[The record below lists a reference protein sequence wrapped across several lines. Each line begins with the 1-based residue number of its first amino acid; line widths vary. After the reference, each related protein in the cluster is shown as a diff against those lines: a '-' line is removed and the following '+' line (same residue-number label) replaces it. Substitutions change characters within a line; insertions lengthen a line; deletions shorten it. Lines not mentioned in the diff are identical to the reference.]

1 MVTFKPATNLAK
13 AARYTLTN
21 MRSYYQQY
29 SVEWDEA
36 QIEKI
41 TEDLINFDIFSEGET
56 VGVIRL
62 QFDSEGCYLRD
73 LQVDHNYQNRGIG
86 SEAIAEAVRLAKAHG
101 SHLLNLRVFK
111 NSPAVY
117 LYKRQGFSVTS
128 EDERFYYM
136 RRAIG

>member
-1 MVTFKPATNLAK
+1 MITFKPATNLAK

-21 MRSYYQQY
+21 MQPYYQQY

-36 QIEKI
+36 QIEKM
-41 TEDLINFDIFSEGET
+41 TEDLINFDIFSEGEA

-86 SEAIAEAVRLAKAHG
+86 SEAIAEAVRLSKAHG
-101 SHLLNLRVFK
+101 SHLLKLRVFK
-111 NSPAVY
+111 NSPAVQ